1 MMVRFNSIRQLRQGD
16 GADSDDC
23 STERVYERE
32 CAVVRISAGGPQSS
46 DNSALSSY
54 VEWLQTSMIGSLW
67 HVQPEPRSEAADVCA
82 CTKLAPSAR
91 MISDSATSAAT
102 SIFRKAPVFM
112 SLTPTDSG
120 SSDRRAIMR
129 SNAD

>member
-46 DNSALSSY
+46 DNSALSEGFFLRGVVANLDDRQFVACPTGAKVRSGRCLRLY
-54 VEWLQTSMIGSLW
+54 KTC
-67 HVQPEPRSEAADVCA
+67 PECQND
-82 CTKLAPSAR
+82 
-91 MISDSATSAAT
+91 
-102 SIFRKAPVFM
+102 
-112 SLTPTDSG
+112 
-120 SSDRRAIMR
+120 
-129 SNAD
+129 